1 MFNFKKKSFKKF
13 DFLLV
18 FTVLILCAYGLLII
32 KSATLSLNTN
42 KLIKTQAIA
51 IGAGIFAIIIM
62 VLLDYQFLG
71 KLYIPIYV
79 VCNLLLVATLIW
91 GTGDETWGSRSWLK
105 VGPTYVQPAEFVK
118 LGLIISLAKFIDN
131 NKQTIN
137 EPLTLLKVLA
147 FAMLPVLLILRQPD
161 AGTAMVFIF
170 FIALM
175 LFVADIKWKYIG
187 YAFLGGLASLPLI
200 WLKLGTYQMNRIFNF
215 LHPERDPS
223 ASGYH
228 AIQGKIAIGSGKITG
243 RGLYNG
249 VFTQSNFVP
258 EKETDYI
265 FSVLVEELG
274 FMGGITLILL
284 YFILLSRIV
293 KIARRTEDLFGAT
306 MVTGIAAMFLFH
318 IWENLGMTMGL
329 MPITGI
335 PLPFISHGGTFL
347 LVNMVSIGIVLS
359 VGIHR
364 EGLSFQR

>member
-1 MFNFKKKSFKKF
+1 MFNFKKKSFKRF
-13 DFLLV
+13 DFILLM
-18 FTVLILCAYGLLII
+18 TILILCAYGLVMI

-42 KLIKTQAIA
+42 KLIKTQGIA
-51 IGAGIFAIIIM
+51 IVVGLVAIVMM

-71 KLYIPIYV
+71 KMYIPIYV

-105 VGPTYVQPAEFVK
+105 IGPTYVQPAEFVK

-131 NKQTIN
+131 HKKTIN
-137 EPLTLLKVLA
+137 EPLTLLKILA
-147 FAMLPVLLILRQPD
+147 FAMFPVLLILRQPD

-175 LFVADIKWKYIG
+175 FFVADVRWKYIG
-187 YAFLGGLASLPLI
+187 YALLAGLASLPLI
-200 WLKLGTYQMNRIFNF
+200 WLRLGTYQMNRIFDF
-215 LHPERDPS
+215 LHPERDPTG
-223 ASGYH
+223 SGYH
-228 AIQGKIAIGSGKITG
+228 ALQGKIAIGSGKIFG

-274 FMGGITLILL
+274 FMGGMGLIIL
-284 YFILLSRIV
+284 YFIMLTRMV
-293 KIARRTEDLFGAT
+293 KIAKRTEDLFGAT
-306 MVTGIAAMFLFH
+306 MVTGIAAMFVFH

-364 EGLSFQR
+364 EGLSFQK